1 MSHLHMQVYNYMYI
15 TIQLYSF
22 LHFTLSIHPSVRL
35 SIHSSVQPSVCLSVN
50 PFIHPFICLS
60 RSFVCKC
67 KTEFV
72 DLSMAMRLVKIRGGA
87 SCRFKKFKMFKI

>member
-1 MSHLHMQVYNYMYI
+1 MQVYNYMYI

-22 LHFTLSIHPSVRL
+22 LRFTLSIHPSVRL
-35 SIHSSVQPSVCLSVN
+35 SIHSSVQPAVRSSVN
-50 PFIHPFICLS
+50 PFICLL

-67 KTEFV
+67 KTEFF
-72 DLSMAMRLVKIRGGA
+72 DISMAMRLVKIRGGA